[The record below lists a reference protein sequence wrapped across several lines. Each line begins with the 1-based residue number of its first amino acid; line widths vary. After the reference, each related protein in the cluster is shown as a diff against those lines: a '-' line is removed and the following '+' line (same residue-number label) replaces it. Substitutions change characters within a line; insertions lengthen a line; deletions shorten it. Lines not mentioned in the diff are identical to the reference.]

1 MRRAPAVLMHLERP
15 RPLLLPQLRTRQGC
29 CPGALIGH
37 CNRSLRAKRQGNVK
51 TRNTGG
57 LGGGQPGARGC
68 DFQDPGNLLGTGG
81 TRRGRW
87 ESPRPR
93 RGRLGRVQIV
103 ATRLPALYNARGSG

>member
-29 CPGALIGH
+29 CPGALIDH
-37 CNRSLRAKRQGNVK
+37 WNRSLRAKRQGNVK

-57 LGGGQPGARGC
+57 LGGGQPGTRGC
-68 DFQDPGNLLGTGG
+68 DFQDPGNLFGN
-81 TRRGRW
+81 GRHQARAVGAA
-87 ESPRPR
+87 SAAARAF
-93 RGRLGRVQIV
+93 GRVQIV